1 MSALA
6 QGVGLFPL
14 PEVESPGP
22 TFSHSRRVQQRT
34 RRAAA
39 ETDLANGA
47 VRALNSMFCSLSS
60 TNSLTGN
67 QSSNSNSNS
76 TATLRAVAHV
86 QSCSRRFVSRLA
98 PSFQDSRLSDDALLP
113 QDTRDLFT
121 AAYAFHS
128 DALPLSAE
136 NVALPE
142 EPGSV
147 DLLDILPPALAR
159 RYATPTPDLFRP
171 AGDVKP
177 APACRLVK
185 SDEDYFLIIK
195 RMLGLGMVAFTQ
207 DPKVVNGLFGTPKS
221 DGKLRLVFDGR
232 RVNSVFADSP
242 EVKLPT
248 PDLLSKLEAEPGK
261 TLFVAKSDL
270 DNFYHRIRMPAW
282 MHPYF
287 ALPPVRAADL
297 GLSAQFGPDAVIY
310 PCCTTLPMG
319 WSHSV
324 YVAQAGHEHL
334 INTLTLLKPSDCI
347 TRYSDYRLDRPRHL
361 VYIDDL
367 CLVGPEECRVELDS
381 LLDQYTQVMTAK
393 RLPPKPSKTVRPSAD
408 GVECIGVEVHG
419 RDLTAGVHPEKLEI
433 LVRRTRAFLIRG
445 KCTGLDLSRLI
456 GHWSWAFMVRRC
468 AFSVFRAVYRFIE
481 TAGHKTFDIWPS
493 VAKELKVAM
502 GLAPLLFTSLGAGW
516 FPQVVAFDA
525 CPSGQGVVA
534 SECAPDSMYS
544 PVCHFASHR

>member
-1 MSALA
+1 MEERKTDIKSAILSLKGRRAAKPIGLPRPDGPLDVLARSLDMRGKSTPAAHRHQPDLVYDDDVDSEDGASQAADPNSDQLDLKLVRANIGRAFPNVSAWVRSLEWKNARHGHEARRIATALDAFERGGVTMKVEGMQILLQNLVSLQMSDEHSGATCLMGAMEWAAPKNVVPRAFLRQSLKDAKKLSEIKPKKAKDTKPYGDKDKNKNKNKNNEGQPGLGAAPWGWQSLMSALA

-128 DALPLSAE
+128 GTLPLSAE

-242 EVKLPT
+242 EVELPT

-261 TLFVAKSDL
+261 TIFVAKSDL
-270 DNFYHRIRMPAW
+270 DNFY
-282 MHPYF
+282 
-287 ALPPVRAADL
+287 
-297 GLSAQFGPDAVIY
+297 LS
-310 PCCTTLPMG
+310 
-319 WSHSV
+319 S
-324 YVAQAGHEHL
+324 
-334 INTLTLLKPSDCI
+334 
-347 TRYSDYRLDRPRHL
+347 YSNASLD
-361 VYIDDL
+361 
-367 CLVGPEECRVELDS
+367 
-381 LLDQYTQVMTAK
+381 
-393 RLPPKPSKTVRPSAD
+393 
-408 GVECIGVEVHG
+408 
-419 RDLTAGVHPEKLEI
+419 
-433 LVRRTRAFLIRG
+433 
-445 KCTGLDLSRLI
+445 
-456 GHWSWAFMVRRC
+456 
-468 AFSVFRAVYRFIE
+468 
-481 TAGHKTFDIWPS
+481 
-493 VAKELKVAM
+493 
-502 GLAPLLFTSLGAGW
+502 APLLCATSRAGGGLRLE
-516 FPQVVAFDA
+516 
-525 CPSGQGVVA
+525 CPVWA
-534 SECAPDSMYS
+534 
-544 PVCHFASHR
+544 